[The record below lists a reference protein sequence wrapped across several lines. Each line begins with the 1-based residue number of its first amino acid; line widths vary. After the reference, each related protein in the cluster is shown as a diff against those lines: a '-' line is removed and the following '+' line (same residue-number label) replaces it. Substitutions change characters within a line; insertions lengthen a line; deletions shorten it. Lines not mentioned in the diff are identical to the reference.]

1 LSAGARRRMRF
12 EINIMKIPN
21 FLRPFLWSYDLKK
34 LDLEKNKEKIIFNIL
49 NFGNKKA
56 TDWLFKVYSKKEI
69 IQIFKKI
76 KPRLWQRRSYN
87 FWKIIFEK

>member
-1 LSAGARRRMRF
+1 
-12 EINIMKIPN
+12 MKIPN

-34 LDLEKNKEKIIFNIL
+34 LDLEENKEKIIFNIL

>member
-1 LSAGARRRMRF
+1 
-12 EINIMKIPN
+12 MKIPN

-56 TDWLFKVYSKKEI
+56 TDWLFTVYSKKEI
-69 IQIFKKI
+69 IQISKKI

>member
-1 LSAGARRRMRF
+1 
-12 EINIMKIPN
+12 MKIPN

-56 TDWLFKVYSKKEI
+56 TDWLFKVYPKKEI
-69 IQIFKKI
+69 IQTFKKI

>member
-1 LSAGARRRMRF
+1 
-12 EINIMKIPN
+12 
-21 FLRPFLWSYDLKK
+21 LK
-34 LDLEKNKEKIIFNIL
+34 KNKEKIIFNIL

-56 TDWLFKVYSKKEI
+56 TDWLFTVYSKKEI

>member
-1 LSAGARRRMRF
+1 
-12 EINIMKIPN
+12 MKIPN

-56 TDWLFKVYSKKEI
+56 TDWLFTVYSKKEI
-69 IQIFKKI
+69 MQTFKKI